1 MDERSLL
8 KLNGLEA
15 VGSEN
20 SFVQSKWEFLTLF
33 GEIQQQN
40 KDRVATVRFN
50 KSRNLFACQVAG
62 KIVEILR
69 VLDEIESK
77 RKAKLRIHQ
86 KEKSIKEVVDVNG
99 DVNPSTGKESS
110 IPTLTV

>member
-1 MDERSLL
+1 M
-8 KLNGLEA
+8 
-15 VGSEN
+15 GSEN
-20 SFVQSKWEFLTLF
+20 SFVQNKWEFLTLF
-33 GEIQQQN
+33 GEIQRQS

-50 KSRNLFACQVAG
+50 KSGNLLACQVAE
-62 KIVEILR
+62 KIVENLEILR

-77 RKAKLRIHQ
+77 RKAKRRIHQ
-86 KEKSIKEVVDVNG
+86 KEKKSVKEAVDVNG